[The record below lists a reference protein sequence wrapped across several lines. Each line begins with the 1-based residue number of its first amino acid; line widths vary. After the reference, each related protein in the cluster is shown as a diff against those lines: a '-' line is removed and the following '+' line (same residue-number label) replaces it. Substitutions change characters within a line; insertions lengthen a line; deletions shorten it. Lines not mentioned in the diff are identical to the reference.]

1 MKVAVLSVALLFSIL
16 LCPPAQAKGLRMPL
30 DRCPPPKMPGPP
42 RGPLPNQ
49 GSWSESGAGPVPQVL
64 LTCCSLRQRC
74 PERQEDEGGC
84 AQRGPALLHP
94 AVPPGP
100 SQAQTDLLGGREF
113 PSLCRC
119 PAPWSCVP
127 PQPHKVQSR
136 PSLCSPFQA
145 LLEGT
150 QDDLRELDLDNVV
163 VLETPAGVR
172 PSPFM
177 ATTAQAIPVCPSTAQ
192 CTPPDSPD
200 NAFPQGSS
208 PGKPFPRAP
217 AAFPSRSPQEPL
229 DEPGCSPCPS
239 CASWPGAQCFWAGAQ
254 QSCTPLLP
262 QSLPLAPPLLC
273 PASQSSPVP
282 PVCL

>member
-49 GSWSESGAGPVPQVL
+49 GSWSESGAGPVP
-64 LTCCSLRQRC
+64 
-74 PERQEDEGGC
+74 
-84 AQRGPALLHP
+84 
-94 AVPPGP
+94 
-100 SQAQTDLLGGREF
+100 
-113 PSLCRC
+113 
-119 PAPWSCVP
+119 
-127 PQPHKVQSR
+127 
-136 PSLCSPFQA
+136 QA

>member
-1 MKVAVLSVALLFSIL
+1 MDSAPAQASGSAAQSERKMKVAVLSVALLFSIL
-16 LCPPAQAKGLRMPL
+16 LCPLAQAK
-30 DRCPPPKMPGPP
+30 
-42 RGPLPNQ
+42 
-49 GSWSESGAGPVPQVL
+49 
-64 LTCCSLRQRC
+64 
-74 PERQEDEGGC
+74 
-84 AQRGPALLHP
+84 
-94 AVPPGP
+94 
-100 SQAQTDLLGGREF
+100 
-113 PSLCRC
+113 
-119 PAPWSCVP
+119 
-127 PQPHKVQSR
+127 
-136 PSLCSPFQA
+136 A

-150 QDDLRELDLDNVV
+150 QDDLRELDLDNVA

-177 ATTAQAIPVCPSTAQ
+177 ATTAQAIPVCPSTGQ

-217 AAFPSRSPQEPL
+217 AAIPSRSPQDPL

-262 QSLPLAPPLLC
+262 QPLP
-273 PASQSSPVP
+273 
-282 PVCL
+282 